1 MVRGRGGKEGEQGE
15 VDTKDLGLPFAVSLM
30 VPMPA
35 EGMTKLPECLEK
47 EIKSSSHSSII
58 CPEKPGVH
66 PNHPLQRL
74 FVETRRMKQTLGFA
88 QGWGQGACFSNCLD
102 NCLFPEVEV
111 TRRPGASSE

>member
-15 VDTKDLGLPFAVSLM
+15 VDTEDLGLPSAVSLM
-30 VPMPA
+30 VPMLA
-35 EGMTKLPECLEK
+35 EGMTKLPECLEE

-58 CPEKPGVH
+58 CAEKPGVH
-66 PNHPLQRL
+66 PKHPLQRL
-74 FVETRRMKQTLGFA
+74 FEETRRMKQTLGFA